1 MCNFLDRQGN
11 HEITS
16 LVSLGEMPNPHS
28 PLARTAE
35 YNPRIITREHMA
47 RVVRTTTEAALLR
60 PRRACRRACSGSFR
74 TAVRPCLCTASG
86 AKGQPFSVCNDAG
99 GDEKAVPVSRR
110 TVCLGSHS
118 PPTAAW
124 PYHWKASTSLSSSSS
139 WRWHSLLSPWPG
151 CWYVRSS
158 PHSKAQSE
166 CATSQS
172 QFKKEL
178 GPTSNGSSAPS

>member
-1 MCNFLDRQGN
+1 LLSYPPSLPDALPISASTPPSVPSGLLRLLPDGG
-11 HEITS
+11 TS
-16 LVSLGEMPNPHS
+16 LSVHG
-28 PLARTAE
+28 
-35 YNPRIITREHMA
+35 
-47 RVVRTTTEAALLR
+47 VRRQR
-60 PRRACRRACSGSFR
+60 PS
-74 TAVRPCLCTASG
+74 VP
-86 AKGQPFSVCNDAG
+86 VCNDAG

-178 GPTSNGSSAPS
+178 GPTSNGSSAPL